1 MRPVPSLRTRLPA
14 SFHLAAPAV
23 ATGKALATAIAV
35 AAAVAVAA
43 ALVGCNRSGEV
54 AEYRFAGGDSTG
66 PGFPLR
72 YEAVLEGRVEGLAGA
87 RPYDSRARARLRFQA
102 VTDSAAGRIEAA
114 FSADSIGFSASDR
127 DAAETGYMEDRL
139 RRYKARMVLSSTGRV
154 LALEEEPE
162 PPPVDFSPLNIG
174 RFLAFGMPAFP
185 SDPVKE
191 GSEWLVEQPLLD
203 KFHPAS
209 RVVKRYRVAE
219 VRETAE
225 GRLLLCS
232 VNVEAWLDTDLGA
245 AGYGSSGDTSRP
257 ALSGKGEAV
266 FDLARGVPV
275 SSRLEMEGR
284 FVSQV
289 RENGSDSGRVVDRPI
304 RLALRLDLQFG
315 P

>member
-1 MRPVPSLRTRLPA
+1 MRPVPPIPTRLSAP
-14 SFHLAAPAV
+14 FLLA
-23 ATGKALATAIAV
+23 
-35 AAAVAVAA
+35 AAAVAAVLA
-43 ALVGCNRSGEV
+43 GCNRSGGV
-54 AEYRFAGGDSTG
+54 AEYRFAGRDPAG

-72 YEAVLEGRVEGLAGA
+72 YEAVLEGRAEGLAGSK
-87 RPYDSRARARLRFQA
+87 PYGSRASARLRFQT
-102 VTDSAAGRIEAA
+102 VPDSATGRIEAA
-114 FSADSIGFSASDR
+114 FTADSVGFSASDR
-127 DAAETGYMEDRL
+127 DAAETRYMEDRL

-185 SDPVKE
+185 SGPVQE
-191 GSEWLVEQPLLD
+191 GSEWQVEQPLLD

-209 RVVKRYRVAE
+209 RVVKRYRVEE
-219 VRETAE
+219 VRESGE

-232 VNVEAWLDTDLGA
+232 VEVEAWLESDLGT
-245 AGYGSSGDTSRP
+245 AGFGASGASGDSTRP
-257 ALSGKGEAV
+257 ALTGKGEAA

-275 SSRLEMEGR
+275 SSRLDMEGR

-289 RENGSDSGRVVDRPI
+289 RENGLDSGRVVDRPI